1 MKCHLAAKFVEK
13 NSKLNYKTHRN
24 FSNRS
29 GQQQIQLTFNL
40 VLLILIEQNK
50 KPQHQ
55 KCILVLKIKFIRNF
69 QLFTSIKSHLHHHKM
84 HYEVFFFVLLFCIIF
99 ICSALLTATL
109 FKSSFRLKMLFKK
122 QFLNSK
128 IY

>member
-1 MKCHLAAKFVEK
+1 MVASCCQTFSKKKQQQKKRMKCHLAAKFVEK

-55 KCILVLKIKFIRNF
+55 KCILVLKIKFIINF

-84 HYEVFFFVLLFCIIF
+84 HYEVFFLFCYF
-99 ICSALLTATL
+99 A
-109 FKSSFRLKMLFKK
+109 SFLYV
-122 QFLNSK
+122 QH
-128 IY
+128 Y